1 MICSVAPG
9 SSGSPPPMRG
19 KVTHRAEHHTAKRI
33 TPAYA
38 GKSTEKCLYFS
49 EHTDHPRLCGE
60 KFLTDK
66 FSRSNVGSPPP
77 MRGKGDFPTVLILF
91 LGITPAYA
99 GKSSAFIRSSPVNQD
114 PPRLC
119 GEKHR
124 RTVFC
129 DRLSG
134 SPPPMR
140 GKVHAFTCFF
150 PLCRITPA
158 YAGKSEKGLSKRQR
172 NQDHPRLCGEKYYFS
187 KSWNVMIGSPPPM
200 RGKAKEAI

>member
-1 MICSVAPG
+1 
-9 SSGSPPPMRG
+9 MRG
-19 KVTHRAEHHTAKRI
+19 KDFRTDTDFS
-33 TPAYA
+33 PA
-38 GKSTEKCLYFS
+38 
-49 EHTDHPRLCGE
+49 
-60 KFLTDK
+60 
-66 FSRSNVGSPPP
+66 
-77 MRGKGDFPTVLILF
+77 
-91 LGITPAYA
+91 GITPAYA

-114 PPRLC
+114 HPRLC

-158 YAGKSEKGLSKRQR
+158 YAGKSFRKTAVRHAIK
-172 NQDHPRLCGEKYYFS
+172 DHPRLCGEKRTTS
-187 KSWNVMIGSPPPM
+187 GRSSRSTGSPPPM
-200 RGKAKEAI
+200 RGKAAETLTDSGWIGITPAYAGKSM

>member
-1 MICSVAPG
+1 
-9 SSGSPPPMRG
+9 MRG
-19 KVTHRAEHHTAKRI
+19 KDFRTDTDFS
-33 TPAYA
+33 PA
-38 GKSTEKCLYFS
+38 
-49 EHTDHPRLCGE
+49 
-60 KFLTDK
+60 
-66 FSRSNVGSPPP
+66 
-77 MRGKGDFPTVLILF
+77 
-91 LGITPAYA
+91 GITPAYA

-158 YAGKSEKGLSKRQR
+158 YAGKSDAELRIDFME
-172 NQDHPRLCGEKYYFS
+172 QDHPRLCGEKKVPPLPYLVYWGSPPPMRGKGHDIPPFYS
-187 KSWNVMIGSPPPM
+187 PLGITPAYAGKRSSVASLTFPPRDHPRLCGEKKLIGISIQLHIGSPPPM
-200 RGKAKEAI
+200 RGKGIRRR